1 MDALKDGQGSQPSL
15 AEVVF
20 RNSQLC
26 YPVVLLFAFI
36 ISAGIHSIVTSKTE
50 EEVVAP
56 TVKGPGGK
64 PLPFTKR
71 RREHHDTQAPFV
83 HNGDVAKTVFR
94 YLSAGLVLSF
104 VANGA
109 AIALRALSARGV
121 KGEVGDW
128 WCDEQRIVYVAGSA
142 FFYVY
147 VLITLFDWENS
158 PNIVHFITWV
168 LGLGGELVVLISF
181 TLIVTGSHY
190 SNLGA
195 QDPIPKLANGPDGWD
210 LVDLSIG
217 AVRILL
223 ITIMVFTYAALT
235 TRKCI
240 KEKQRY
246 DEEASH
252 SDSDESSPLLN
263 GNHPNYQTGSNRC
276 NDRRLPRTGSGFA
289 SGNGAGEAGCQQRD
303 AEAAFYRPEKLP
315 HKTWFEYCRGYSV
328 FFPYLWPA
336 NSLKLKG
343 IILVCFVLVVF
354 QRVVNIAVPAQMGK
368 VTDSLEPKDGV
379 FTMPWIQVG
388 LLVLYK
394 LLQGPSGLLGSLR
407 SILWIPVSQHTY
419 RALTTAAFEHVHSLS
434 LDFHLGKRTG
444 EVLSALNKGASINQ
458 FLEQT
463 TFQVVPMLVDLF
475 IAIIFF
481 YVKFGPMYAL
491 FVSVITFY
499 YLYLTIRMA
508 STRADQRRDM
518 VNADREEEAV
528 KNDSITSY
536 ETVKYFNAE
545 KYEFARYRNAILNF
559 QAAEAKVTWGMNH
572 MNMCQSMVFMCGFLV
587 IMMTCAYQ
595 VSQGTR
601 TLGEFVSLMT
611 YLGQLQG
618 PLNFFGTFYRTIQ
631 QAMISGERLLEL
643 FKIQPSVIDGPEV
656 VDLARCSG
664 HLKWNNV
671 GFSYD
676 KRRPALHDLSFE
688 CKPGTTT
695 AFVGES
701 GGGKSTV
708 FRLMFRYYNCH
719 EGSIQMDGHDVKDLT
734 IDSVRRFIGVVP
746 QDTILFNETL
756 MYNLKYANPNATD
769 EDVYDACRAA
779 AIHDRILSFP
789 DGYATKVGERGL
801 RLSGGEKQRVAIA
814 RTILKS
820 PQIIMLDEATSA
832 LDGETEQKIQNK
844 LISGNFGKDRTLL
857 IIAHR
862 LSTIT
867 HADQIIVLHAGT
879 MVEKGTHEE
888 LLALGGRYASMWEK
902 HCRAERAAEH
912 ALKATLKA
920 QKLLSRA
927 NLSRDDDHSDDCDSM
942 VSSAILQTGLK
953 SPSVGSSTPDN
964 VSDTTSH
971 RGTSSHSDDDS
982 SASVSGS
989 EGTLHDEASDDSHGE
1004 DNHNNT
1010 YDPRTAA
1017 IQPIAGRR
1025 DDGQPLSASY
1035 ASRSRLSLSH
1045 SLPPRVRAST

>member
-1 MDALKDGQGSQPSL
+1 MDALKSGRAFQPSL

-56 TVKGPGGK
+56 TIKGPGGK

-71 RREHHDTQAPFV
+71 RREHHDIQAPFV
-83 HNGDVAKTVFR
+83 HNGDVAKTVFQ

-109 AIALRALSARGV
+109 TIALHAVSARGV

-147 VLITLFDWENS
+147 VLITLFDWEHS

-168 LGLGGELVVLISF
+168 LGLGGEIVVLLSF
-181 TLIVTGSHY
+181 ALIVTGSHY

-195 QDPIPKLANGPDGWD
+195 QDPIPKQTDGLDGWD

-217 AVRILL
+217 AVRIL
-223 ITIMVFTYAALT
+223 IVTIMVFTYAALT

-263 GNHPNYQTGSNRC
+263 GSHPNYHTGSNRG
-276 NDRRLPRTGSGFA
+276 NDRRLPRTDSGFG
-289 SGNGAGEAGCQQRD
+289 SENGAGEAGCQQRD
-303 AEAAFYRPEKLP
+303 AEAAFYRPQKLP

-336 NSLKLKG
+336 NSLKLQG
-343 IILVCFVLVVF
+343 IILVCFVLVLL
-354 QRVVNIAVPAQMGK
+354 QRFVNIAVPAQMGR
-368 VTDSLEPKDGV
+368 VTDALEPKDGV
-379 FTMPWIQVG
+379 FKMPWMQVG

-463 TFQVVPMLVDLF
+463 TFQVVPMLIDLF

-499 YLYLTIRMA
+499 YLFLTIRMA
-508 STRADQRRDM
+508 ATRADQRRDM

-559 QAAEAKVTWGMNH
+559 QAAEAKVTFGMNH

-601 TLGEFVSLMT
+601 TLGEFVSLIT

-643 FKIQPSVIDGPEV
+643 FKIQPSVIDGPDV
-656 VDLARCSG
+656 QDLASCSG

-688 CKPGTTT
+688 CRPGTTT

-708 FRLMFRYYNCH
+708 FRLMFRYYNCQ

-756 MYNLKYANPNATD
+756 MYNLKYANPNATE

-814 RTILKS
+814 RTILKN

-832 LDGETEQKIQNK
+832 LDGETEQKIQSK
-844 LISGNFGKDRTLL
+844 LISGNFGEGRTLL

-879 MVEKGTHEE
+879 MVEKGTHQE

-912 ALKATLKA
+912 ALRATLKA

-927 NLSRDDDHSDDCDSM
+927 NLSRDDDHSDGDSM
-942 VSSAILQTGLK
+942 ASSAILQTGLK
-953 SPSVGSSTPDN
+953 SPTAGTSTPDN
-964 VSDTTSH
+964 ESDTTSH

-989 EGTLHDEASDDSHGE
+989 EGTLHDEASDDSHEE
-1004 DNHNNT
+1004 DNHNSA
-1010 YDPRTAA
+1010 YDPQIAA
-1017 IQPIAGRR
+1017 IQPIAGHRHN
-1025 DDGQPLSASY
+1025 GQPLSASY
-1035 ASRSRLSLSH
+1035 ASRSGLSSSY
-1045 SLPPRVRAST
+1045 SLPRRVRAST